1 MKRRT
6 ALEELREVIQTL
18 DAQLARHR
26 RRIEATEKYLEE
38 QIDGDSRFDS
48 TITRALSILRGE
60 YL

>member
-1 MKRRT
+1 MKST
-6 ALEELREVIQTL
+6 LDELREVIATM
-18 DAQLARHR
+18 DKTIARQHK
-26 RRIEATEKYLEE
+26 RIKATEKYLEE